1 MFKLTDQ
8 EKKFV
13 LETYLDA
20 SFEVDNMPYTNE
32 FDWLHGSFIVHQRP
46 VAKALFWRELL
57 SMRKSKR
64 YGPKMRR
71 HPGRRS

>member
-1 MFKLTDQ
+1 MFMLT
-8 EKKFV
+8 EKEKDFV
-13 LETYLDA
+13 LAEYLKL
-20 SFEVDNMPYTNE
+20 SLEVDNLPYTNE